1 MPPKVRVTDLR
12 KRYGALE
19 AVAGVS
25 FDIHDGEVF
34 GLLGPNGAG
43 KTTTIECVLGL
54 TIPDSGSIDVCGI
67 DARRH
72 PVAVRQKVGA
82 ALQTT
87 SLHDR
92 ITPRE
97 ALHLFGSFYLNH
109 LPADTLIE
117 RFSLGPKADVPVD
130 TLSGGQKQRLALA
143 LAFVNNP
150 ELVFL
155 DEPTAGLDAHS
166 RRELHAEIQTMRRDG
181 HTVLLTTHDLDE
193 AELLCDRIAIVS
205 KGRIVATGSPKD
217 LVARSGR
224 MQQVTVETDVPIPD
238 DVIDAVRLRDAGAE
252 APALHDELRPTGSE
266 APAYHGVS
274 PSENG
279 PQGLQPLRMETPT
292 RLVLHTNTPG
302 ATVVALVSA
311 LESRGFGLREL
322 HVQKATL
329 EDVFV
334 DLTATAPVEQTT

>member
-1 MPPKVRVTDLR
+1 MPPKVRVSNLR

-25 FDIHDGEVF
+25 FEIDDGEIF

-54 TIPDSGSIDVCGI
+54 NTPDAGDIDICGI
-67 DARRH
+67 DARKH
-72 PVAVRQKVGA
+72 PVAVREKVGA

-87 SLHDR
+87 ALPDR
-92 ITPRE
+92 VTPRE
-97 ALHLFGSFYLNH
+97 ALQVFGAFYRNRQ
-109 LPADTLIE
+109 PADTLIE
-117 RFSLGPKADVPVD
+117 RFSLTAKADVAVD

-143 LAFVNNP
+143 LAFVNTP

-166 RRELHAEIQTMRRDG
+166 RRELHAEIQRMRTDG
-181 HTVLLTTHDLDE
+181 HTVLLTTHHLDE
-193 AELLCDRIAIVS
+193 AELLCDRIAIIS
-205 KGRIVATGSPKD
+205 KGRIVATGSPRE

-224 MQQVTVETDVPIPD
+224 LQQITFETDRPFPAAMI
-238 DVIDAVRLRDAGAE
+238 E
-252 APALHDELRPTGSE
+252 ALPGVS
-266 APAYHGVS
+266 GVS
-274 PSENG
+274 PGSKD
-279 PQGLQPLRMETPT
+279 PGLHKEMGAADLTGATLRTT
-292 RLVLHTNTPG
+292 TPG
-302 ATVVALVSA
+302 ATVLALVSA
-311 LESRGFGLREL
+311 LESQGIGLEQL

-334 DLTATAPVEQTT
+334 DLTNVPTETTA

>member
-12 KRYGALE
+12 KRYGAVE
-19 AVAGVS
+19 AVRGVS
-25 FDIHDGEVF
+25 FEIHDGEIF

-54 TIPDSGSIDVCGI
+54 THPDAGAIEICGL
-67 DARRH
+67 DSRRQ
-72 PVAVRQKVGA
+72 PVEVRQKVGA

-87 SLHDR
+87 ALQDR

-97 ALHLFGSFYLNH
+97 ALRVFGAFYRHHLS
-109 LPADTLIE
+109 ADTLLE
-117 RFSLGPKADVPVD
+117 RFSLTQKADVAVD

-166 RRELHAEIQTMRRDG
+166 RRELHAEIQAMRRDG
-181 HTVLLTTHDLDE
+181 HTVLLTTHHLDE
-193 AELLCDRIAIVS
+193 AELLCDRIAIIN
-205 KGRIVATGSPKD
+205 KGQTVATGTPRD

-224 MQQVTVETDVPIPD
+224 LQQVSFQTDRPIPD
-238 DVIDAVRLRDAGAE
+238 DLFGSIAGLE
-252 APALHDELRPTGSE
+252 RRGDETS
-266 APAYHGVS
+266 AS
-274 PSENG
+274 
-279 PQGLQPLRMETPT
+279 
-292 RLVLHTNTPG
+292 LHTNTPG
-302 ATVVALVSA
+302 ATVLALVSA
-311 LESRGFGLREL
+311 LESRGIGLHEL
-322 HVQKATL
+322 HVQRATL

-334 DLTATAPVEQTT
+334 DLTEAPPAELTT